1 MTAAASLAEG
11 TVEVGGEHDIDHA
24 VRVRHRR
31 TGGESA
37 GQAQH
42 LVVPAQHLPRQLL
55 DATGGSGQREVLQ
68 QEGAQAAVL
77 VGLGDEYAEL
87 GVVGLVGVAFEGGDG
102 ERFGAVFDHERDAAA
117 GGVESGEAAC
127 LDGEDAPAGAEEP
140 VAQVGGR
147 AGFVHGHERG
157 AVGGCDRADA
167 DDAAVGVECID
178 GHGRTEVHVWLLA
191 VRERPIHPRFE
202 HRAQAAPCSRVEWA
216 VPRGSWSSM
225 RRRAFGPLRD
235 GPREDGLRLRIADTW
250 GMNPEPIRVFL
261 LDDHEVVRRGLC
273 ELLERDG
280 DIKVVGEAADVAE
293 AVRRFPAAR
302 PDVAVLDAQLPDG
315 SGVEVCRRIKEA
327 DPGIAVVIL
336 TSYEDDVTLFAAIQ
350 AGAAGFLLKQ
360 VRGNDLVDGVRT
372 LAAGGSLLD
381 ARMTGAVLER
391 LRAGPPTAPEL
402 DLLSEQEQ
410 RILELIGEGLT
421 NRQIAERMHLAEK
434 TVKNYVTR
442 VLGKLGL
449 ERRTQ
454 AAVLASRLFT

>member
-1 MTAAASLAEG
+1 MN
-11 TVEVGGEHDIDHA
+11 
-24 VRVRHRR
+24 
-31 TGGESA
+31 
-37 GQAQH
+37 
-42 LVVPAQHLPRQLL
+42 
-55 DATGGSGQREVLQ
+55 
-68 QEGAQAAVL
+68 
-77 VGLGDEYAEL
+77 
-87 GVVGLVGVAFEGGDG
+87 
-102 ERFGAVFDHERDAAA
+102 RD
-117 GGVESGEAAC
+117 
-127 LDGEDAPAGAEEP
+127 
-140 VAQVGGR
+140 
-147 AGFVHGHERG
+147 
-157 AVGGCDRADA
+157 
-167 DDAAVGVECID
+167 
-178 GHGRTEVHVWLLA
+178 
-191 VRERPIHPRFE
+191 
-202 HRAQAAPCSRVEWA
+202 
-216 VPRGSWSSM
+216 
-225 RRRAFGPLRD
+225 
-235 GPREDGLRLRIADTW
+235 
-250 GMNPEPIRVFL
+250 PIRVFL

-293 AVRRFPAAR
+293 AVRRYPAAR

-315 SGVEVCRRIKEA
+315 SGVDVCRRIKET
-327 DPGIAVVIL
+327 DPDIAVVIL
-336 TSYEDDVTLFAAIQ
+336 TSYEDDAMLFAAIE

-360 VRGNDLVDGVRT
+360 VRGNDLVDGVRR

-391 LRAGPPTAPEL
+391 LRKGPPTAPEL